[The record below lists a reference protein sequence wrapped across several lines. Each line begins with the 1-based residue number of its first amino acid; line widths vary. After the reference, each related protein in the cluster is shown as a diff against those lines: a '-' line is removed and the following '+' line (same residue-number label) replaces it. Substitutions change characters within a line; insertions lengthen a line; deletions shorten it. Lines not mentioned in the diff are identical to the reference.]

1 MPPGTGQVSCGGAQY
16 IIAVGLG
23 VFSKAAEGPA
33 FMPDGGSIQV
43 IDETTQFDD
52 VVQDANVRRQ
62 QKGHATDLAR
72 SQCRG
77 RTALE
82 ILQTE
87 TVSGIGALPNLIFCG
102 GATVQRSLSERSRRT
117 ATRHP
122 NRFPLDG
129 LISKLLLSWRLGG
142 RHGTQEARGSSE
154 HPGFVAP
161 GGLCIGS
168 HAGALF
174 NRTVVRHAPEWVRA
188 AESNPTLA
196 DLCRSNG
203 RSWR

>member
-43 IDETTQFDD
+43 IYETTQFDD

-87 TVSGIGALPNLIFCG
+87 TVSGIGALPNPIFCG

-129 LISKLLLSWRLGG
+129 LILEDSTFSETWGEAWDTRSSWFFRASWLRCSWRPVHRLPRGCSLQSH
-142 RHGTQEARGSSE
+142 RRTPRSRMGTSR
-154 HPGFVAP
+154 
-161 GGLCIGS
+161 
-168 HAGALF
+168 
-174 NRTVVRHAPEWVRA
+174 
-188 AESNPTLA
+188 
-196 DLCRSNG
+196 
-203 RSWR
+203 